1 MKSKSEKFRE
11 FAEKMDDREDT
22 CFTSEEDS
30 ILVDMVRIHNV
41 RNIKN
46 RLELSAVW
54 DSITEAYNK
63 ATHRNYAKKQLQK
76 RLTNITYKNKKLEEK
91 NGNLESPNS
100 WNLGDQSDSNLD
112 LERQKYRA
120 EMAREM
126 AELKRAKTEEIR
138 LKKEETLLKLALANL
153 KESEKRTELL
163 ELEIAEK
170 KRKLS

>member
-1 MKSKSEKFRE
+1 
-11 FAEKMDDREDT
+11 MDDREES
-22 CFTSEEDS
+22 CFTSDEDA

-41 RNIKN
+41 RGIKN

-63 ATHRNYAKKQLQK
+63 ATGRSYAKKQLQK

-91 NGNLESPNS
+91 QRGGENYEVPTEESGWIVNETGES
-100 WNLGDQSDSNLD
+100 SSD

-126 AELKRAKTEEIR
+126 AELKRAKAEEVRMQKEEI
-138 LKKEETLLKLALANL
+138 LLKVALANL
-153 KESEKRTELL
+153 KESEKRAQLL
-163 ELEIAEK
+163 ELEVAEK
-170 KRKLS
+170 KRKLN

>member
-1 MKSKSEKFRE
+1 ME
-11 FAEKMDDREDT
+11 DREDT
-22 CFTSEEDS
+22 CFTSDEDS
-30 ILVDMVRIHNV
+30 ILVDMVRLHNV

-63 ATHRNYAKKQLQK
+63 ATGRNYAKKQLQK

-91 NGNLESPNS
+91 NLKETSLSPINESTSSGSGWIFDNS
-100 WNLGDQSDSNLD
+100 ESNLD
-112 LERQKYRA
+112 LDRQKYRA

-126 AELKRAKTEEIR
+126 AELKRAKAEEVR
-138 LKKEETLLKLALANL
+138 LKKEETLLQLAMANL

-163 ELEIAEK
+163 ELESAEK
-170 KRKLS
+170 KRKLN

>member
-1 MKSKSEKFRE
+1 ME
-11 FAEKMDDREDT
+11 DREDT
-22 CFTSEEDS
+22 CFTSDEDS

-63 ATHRNYAKKQLQK
+63 ATGRNYAKKQLQK

-91 NGNLESPNS
+91 NLKETSLSPINEPSSGSGNWIFDNSESE
-100 WNLGDQSDSNLD
+100 NLD
-112 LERQKYRA
+112 RQKYRA

-126 AELKRAKTEEIR
+126 AELKRAKAEEVR
-138 LKKEETLLKLALANL
+138 LKKEETLLQLAMSNL

-170 KRKLS
+170 KRKLN